1 MATFVLT
8 DATATINSVVLD
20 DRVRAV
26 SIDYSAEPQDDT
38 TMGAGTRTQIPGL
51 LDWTIEIEFVQ
62 DFRVAGASAVD
73 ATLFALVGAAA
84 FPIAVAAVSG
94 GASATNPVFTTNG
107 MLESYPP
114 LGNTVGEIATTTARF
129 RPSGA
134 SPTLTRIVA

>member
-1 MATFVLT
+1 MTTFVLT
-8 DATATINSVVLD
+8 NAEITINSVILS
-20 DRVRAV
+20 DRCRAV

-51 LDWTIEIEFVQ
+51 LDWTIEVEFVQ
-62 DFRVAGASAVD
+62 DFDASEVD
-73 ATLFALVGAAA
+73 VTLFSLVGAAA
-84 FPIAVAAVSG
+84 FPILVRPDAG
-94 GASATNPVFTTNG
+94 TISATNPEFTCNG

-134 SPTLTRIVA
+134 APTLLRDVTP

>member
-8 DATATINSVVLD
+8 DASVVINSVNLS

-26 SIDYSAEPQDDT
+26 SIDYGAEMQDDT

-62 DFRVAGASAVD
+62 DFAAAEVD
-73 ATLFALVGAAA
+73 ATLFSLVGAAA
-84 FPIAVAAVSG
+84 FPIAIRPTSG
-94 GASATNPVFTTNG
+94 GIDTTNPEFQANG
-107 MLESYPP
+107 IVETYPP
-114 LGNTVGEIATTTARF
+114 LGNTVGEIATTTVRF

-134 SPTLTRIVA
+134 SPELVRDTSA